1 MPVDN
6 ASRCDQTIDGIADG
20 AATLPKR
27 SEIHGSRNSE
37 FLAAS
42 SNQFEFLEFAP
53 DLREHL
59 LTANTLKNLTENEV
73 GQPESLSRDLVV
85 EPLCFAIPKTTEIIN
100 PNGGINDHHCV
111 SGSSNCPSGIDSS
124 HRPIKSSREGGAE
137 RAARVI

>member
-1 MPVDN
+1 MTVDN
-6 ASRCDQTIDGIADG
+6 ASRCDQTIDGLVDG

-37 FLAAS
+37 FLAAG

-53 DLREHL
+53 DLRERL

-85 EPLCFAIPKTTEIIN
+85 EPLCFAIPKTKEIIN

-111 SGSSNCPSGIDSS
+111 SGSSK
-124 HRPIKSSREGGAE
+124 HPIGSDPNRHPIGSCREGGG
-137 RAARVI
+137 